1 MSPEPYKTPPGREDE
16 AYDFAE
22 STVPTRYNMIAST
35 PRSGGTLLSQHLW
48 NSGIMGAPAEY
59 FGFYS
64 TFLRLVARFRPD
76 TIEKY
81 MLKLMPHRTAA
92 NGVFGFK
99 AHYDHIQFMA
109 LPGMLNRLNQ
119 MQGIAVERRDHL
131 AQAVSH
137 ARALQT
143 GQWDSLNKNRRAGP
157 AYNAD
162 LIRWSAN
169 HLDQQRRGWKAF
181 LEHHNVTPVMVDYD
195 TLAAGP
201 AGIAAQ
207 IIAQANVP
215 HKPVTPV
222 NVPLLEWQADTINA
236 EWIAR
241 FKEESGTS

>member
-1 MSPEPYKTPPGREDE
+1 MSRVR
-16 AYDFAE
+16 
-22 STVPTRYNMIAST
+22 VPKPASAKRT
-35 PRSGGTLLSQHLW
+35 MRSRSGS
-48 NSGIMGAPAEY
+48 SAPAE
-59 FGFYS
+59 
-64 TFLRLVARFRPD
+64 TDEPVPPPLPPRAVHPVLPLLPLLPLHPVLP
-76 TIEKY
+76 
-81 MLKLMPHRTAA
+81 LLPLP
-92 NGVFGFK
+92 
-99 AHYDHIQFMA
+99 A
-109 LPGMLNRLNQ
+109 LLQPGQLQRRRVELDERHLA
-119 MQGIAVERRDHL
+119 GAIAVERRDHL

-143 GQWDSLNKNRRAGP
+143 GQWDSLNKNRRAEP

-181 LEHHNVTPVMVDYD
+181 FEHHNVTPVMVDYD

-222 NVPLLEWQADTINA
+222 NVPLLERQADTINA

-241 FKEESGTS
+241 SKEESGTA